1 MSEKTSTQSSKV
13 VAIVGAGLG
22 GSLCACFFAK
32 HGIQVH
38 LFELR
43 PDIRTQ
49 KVVKGRSINM
59 ALSRRGRDALAYV
72 GCETTIVNS
81 GIAMR
86 ARMIH
91 ELNCTK
97 HPIPYGTR
105 ADHEI
110 LSIDRRTLNEL
121 LLNGSASGNRVDFR
135 VDVVIGYD
143 GCHSAVRTAM
153 MKIDAINVAQE
164 YFETYYMEFCI
175 PPKND
180 QFVMEPNYLHIW
192 PRHQFMLIA
201 LPNQDKSFTT
211 TLFSPISIFRTLE
224 TADDVLTFFRQY
236 FPDAVS
242 FIGANEI
249 IETYFSSKPQPL
261 ISTKCEPHTTYN
273 GDMLLMGDAAHSM
286 APFYAQGMNSAF
298 EDCLVLFDKL
308 KENNF
313 DFPKAFSAY
322 NRPLRIHKQIS
333 IEYLDSNEMINYFDD
348 IST

>member
-1 MSEKTSTQSSKV
+1 MLIVAQCGDLPKWPFVKEYTNSMIGSHADILLRDLIIKYEHDIHLNTIQVVKALRKV
-13 VAIVGAGLG
+13 ANQVQAHDSCFDPPTYIKYQYVPYEMDHRSASLTVSYAYDDWTISNVMYAAGLIDE
-22 GSLCACFFAK
+22 AQEY
-32 HGIQVH
+32 HN
-38 LFELR
+38 R
-43 PDIRTQ
+43 
-49 KVVKGRSINM
+49 
-59 ALSRRGRDALAYV
+59 SRR
-72 GCETTIVNS
+72 
-81 GIAMR
+81 
-86 ARMIH
+86 
-91 ELNCTK
+91 
-97 HPIPYGTR
+97 
-105 ADHEI
+105 
-110 LSIDRRTLNEL
+110 
-121 LLNGSASGNRVDFR
+121 ASGNRVDFR